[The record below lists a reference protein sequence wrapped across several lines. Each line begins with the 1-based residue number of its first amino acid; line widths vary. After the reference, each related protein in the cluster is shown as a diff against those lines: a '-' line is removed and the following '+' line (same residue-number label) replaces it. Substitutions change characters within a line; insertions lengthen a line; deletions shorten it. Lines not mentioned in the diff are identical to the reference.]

1 MNIIFGPINSRRFGK
16 SLGVDLSP
24 NIKQC
29 NFDCLY
35 CELKHQKAVNRY
47 NDIVDKNII
56 INQIKKALQTYK
68 DIDVLTITANGEP
81 TLYPYL
87 DDIITQINSFKKD
100 FKTLILTNS
109 STIYKKE
116 VQEALKKFDM
126 VKLSLDCA
134 TKKCFSKLDRPV
146 DNLDLKDIKN
156 GIEDFSKIYDKELI
170 IEILIVK
177 GVNDNQNEIKE
188 LNRFLSKLNVKRVDL
203 NTINRPPAF
212 NVKPLS
218 YKELYNLSK
227 LFSKNLKISIASA
240 NFNDIKK
247 EYYSKDEILNTLQK
261 RPLNRD
267 DIEILFNEE
276 AKKNLFE
283 LLNNNKI
290 GIINASGV
298 DFFVVRG

>member
-1 MNIIFGPINSRRFGK
+1 LSIIFGPINSRRFGK

-35 CELKHQKAVNRY
+35 CELKHKQKVNEY
-47 NDIVDKNII
+47 SDIIDVKTVINDIKN
-56 INQIKKALQTYK
+56 ALKTYS

-81 TLYPYL
+81 TLYPHL
-87 DDIITQINSFKKD
+87 DNLIEQINDFKKD

-109 STIYKKE
+109 STINKPKI
-116 VQEALKKFDM
+116 QEALKKFDI

-146 DNLDLKDIKN
+146 DNLNIKDIKK
-156 GIEDFSKIYDKELI
+156 GIESFSKIYKGELI

-177 GVNDNQNEIKE
+177 GVNDKESEIKE
-188 LNRFLSKLNVKRVDL
+188 LNNFLNKINVKRVDL
-203 NTINRPPAF
+203 NTIDRPPAF
-212 NVKPLS
+212 DVKPLT

-227 LFSKNLKISIASA
+227 LFSKNLKISIAA
-240 NFNDIKK
+240 KKTKDIKK
-247 EYYSKDEILNTLQK
+247 EYYSKEDILNTLQK
-261 RPLNRD
+261 RPLTKE
-267 DIEILFNEE
+267 DIEILFNNE
-276 AKKNLFE
+276 AKNNLFE

-290 GIINASGV
+290 GIISVSGV
-298 DFFVVRG
+298 DFFVIRG